1 MGVSGSAGEGQMGK
15 AVAWVYF
22 EKSRVRET
30 DSHSV
35 QSCPAGP
42 TAAKCSQGRSMAY
55 SSTSQIPVR
64 LFLFR
69 AIS

>member
-1 MGVSGSAGEGQMGK
+1 MGVSGSREGQMGR
-15 AVAWVYF
+15 AVAWEYF

-42 TAAKCSQGRSMAY
+42 TAAKCSQQKAAAS
-55 SSTSQIPVR
+55 
-64 LFLFR
+64 FL
-69 AIS
+69 S

>member
-1 MGVSGSAGEGQMGK
+1 MGVSGSGEGQMEK

-22 EKSRVRET
+22 EKSRVSET

-42 TAAKCSQGRSMAY
+42 TVAKCSRGRSMAY

-64 LFLFR
+64 PSLFR

>member
-1 MGVSGSAGEGQMGK
+1 MGQ

-42 TAAKCSQGRSMAY
+42 TAAKCSEGRSTA
-55 SSTSQIPVR
+55 SSSLSQIPVR
-64 LFLFR
+64 PFLFR